1 MALDADRL
9 QRVSMWFDELHD
21 LSPETRAETLASL
34 QASEP
39 DIFAELSRWLA
50 KDAEAGVLDGLTQH
64 QVEWRNRDDGPPPDR
79 SGQHIGPYQL
89 LRHVG
94 RGGMGDVYE
103 ARRAG
108 ADFDQRVAIKL
119 LRRGLDSDDIIRRF
133 LRERRILAQLD
144 HPGIAR
150 LVDGGV
156 TADGLPYLVME
167 FVEGRG
173 LMEAATNGAWDVST
187 RLNQFLNIC
196 DSVAYAHR
204 RLIVHRDLKPS
215 NVLIDSDGQPKL
227 LDFGIAKLL
236 DEEDHEALTRTGM
249 RVLTPSYAAPEQLLG
264 EPIGTPT
271 DVYAL
276 GVILYELLT
285 GACPHRRSSAD
296 LERLTWNPDGETLIK
311 PSVAVLRSGA
321 ATSDPATQRLAR
333 QLDGDLDAIIL
344 FAMRREPERR
354 YRGAAE
360 FADDI
365 RRFLEGL
372 PVRAEVDSRTYRI
385 RKFVQRHR
393 GGVTAAA
400 LAVLG
405 LSGGLVIALWQAD
418 VARDQAALA
427 RAQRDRAE
435 SIKEFTLSLFRE
447 QDPLARVKAE
457 PKSATELIQLGIER
471 TRTQFADDPEQRS
484 ELLNDLGEI
493 QNSLGDYAS
502 AHAVLEETLAQ
513 RTQLTET
520 GRIEFATTQS
530 NFAVAKVGLGN
541 YEAGLPL
548 LQDSATILTKL
559 AGADAPETLKTQARL
574 VRVLT
579 QLGRLDEARELTER
593 ILPITERTF
602 GPKSPQ
608 AIARRTDLLAVLEQ
622 SARYDA
628 ALAEAQALVTL
639 IEAVHGQD
647 TLLLV
652 RPLALQGDI
661 LRMQQKYADAD
672 PQYVRAIDLTRRHK
686 SSPQTA
692 KLLLRRSDLMRRIGK
707 LDEAD
712 TMIQESIAL
721 LPPAS
726 PDLAQA
732 QVIRGVLLRA
742 RGEFKNSAAE
752 FLAAHHSFLAAL
764 GRDSVFPWIAA
775 VEHAIS
781 ERYAGSGLA
790 AEPLLLESLSRLR
803 VIAEPDSSELMQ
815 SLSALANWRTEQK
828 RYAEAEPLHAE
839 VVSICSKV
847 YGPSH
852 GNTRS
857 GLLAQADNFVGL
869 GGDEGF
875 AAARLNLDAV
885 AMSVTAEAPLAT
897 EQQQELDRIKV
908 RLAAKPTANL
918 SPD

>member
-1 MALDADRL
+1 MALDVDRL

-21 LSPETRAETLASL
+21 LAPEARAEALASL
-34 QASEP
+34 QATEP
-39 DIFAELSRWLA
+39 DIFAQLARWLA
-50 KDAEAGVLDGLTQH
+50 KDAEVGVLDGSTQH
-64 QVEWRNRDDGPPPDR
+64 QIALRNGGTEPHPDR
-79 SGQHIGPYQL
+79 SGQHVGPYEL
-89 LRHVG
+89 VRHVG

-103 ARRAG
+103 ARRTG

-156 TADGLPYLVME
+156 TSDGLPFLVME

-173 LMEAATNGAWDVST
+173 LMEAATTGSWDVST
-187 RLNQFLNIC
+187 RLNQFLKIC

-215 NVLIDSDGQPKL
+215 NVLIASDGQPKL

-236 DEEDHEALTRTGM
+236 DEEDHETLTRTGM

-264 EPIGTPT
+264 EPIGTPA
-271 DVYAL
+271 DAYAL

-285 GACPHRRSSAD
+285 GVCPHRRTSAD
-296 LERLTWNPDGETLIK
+296 LERINWHPHDETLIK
-311 PSVAVLRSGA
+311 PSVAVLRTA
-321 ATSDPATQRLAR
+321 ATADPATQRLSR

-405 LSGGLVIALWQAD
+405 LTGGLVIALWQAD
-418 VARDQAALA
+418 VARSQAMLA
-427 RAQRDRAE
+427 QEQRDRAE

-447 QDPLARVKAE
+447 QDPMARVKAE
-457 PKSATELIQLGIER
+457 PKSATELIRLGIDR

-502 AHAVLEETLAQ
+502 AHEVLEETVAQ
-513 RTQLTET
+513 RTELTSA
-520 GRIEFATTQS
+520 GRIKFATAQS
-530 NFAVAKVGLGN
+530 NLAVAKVGLGD

-548 LQDSATILTKL
+548 LQDSAAILTKL

-574 VRVLT
+574 VSVLT
-579 QLGRLDEARELTER
+579 QLGRLDEAKAVAEQ
-593 ILPITERTF
+593 ILPITERVF
-602 GPKSPQ
+602 GAKSPQ

-622 SARYDA
+622 SAQYDA
-628 ALAEAQALVTL
+628 ALAEAQVLVDL
-639 IEAVHGQD
+639 IEAVHGKD

-661 LRMQQKYADAD
+661 LRMQQHYDAAD
-672 PQYVRAIDLTRRHK
+672 PLYVRAIDLTRRHK
-686 SSPQTA
+686 STPQTA
-692 KLLLRRSDLMRRIGK
+692 RLLLRRGDLLRRIGK

-712 TMIQESIAL
+712 ALIKESIAL

-742 RGEFKNSAAE
+742 RGEFKMSAAE
-752 FLAAHHSFLAAL
+752 FLAAHQSFLGAL

-781 ERYAGSGLA
+781 ERQAGSGLA
-790 AEPLLLESLSRLR
+790 AEPLLLESVSRLR
-803 VIAEPDSSELMQ
+803 AIAEPDSSELMQ
-815 SLSALANWRTEQK
+815 ALSALANWRTEQK
-828 RYAEAEPLHAE
+828 RFADAAPLHAE
-839 VVSICSKV
+839 VVTICSKV

-852 GNTRS
+852 GNTRL
-857 GLLAQADNFVGL
+857 GLLAQADNFIGL
-869 GGDEGF
+869 GSDQDLT
-875 AAARLNLDAV
+875 AARRNLDTV
-885 AMSVTAEAPLAT
+885 ATSVTAEAPLAA
-897 EQQQELDRIKV
+897 EQQQELDRIKA
-908 RLAAKPTANL
+908 RLAAKPNATL